1 MCSDGLCQEV
11 RLPKL
16 NDYFKVPSCEEWGGW
31 IIQFTL
37 KPRKRMRRKLTDL
50 KRLEP
55 ILVVPF
61 ANSFLLHV
69 AKNNPALPLPLIKSN
84 HFYKQ
89 MPKANQNILE
99 VLKCWFTSCSS
110 HKGNKGLEIKTVFT
124 VLSKMGKE
132 IMATQ
137 MCLDKLHLQVW
148 VYAWLPCYCMGVNF
162 YQHQGQSCCWTPPG

>member
-1 MCSDGLCQEV
+1 MITSKTQAV
-11 RLPKL
+11 RNKGAGS
-16 NDYFKVPSCEEWGGW
+16 FKPGATIFFETKKENEP
-31 IIQFTL
+31 QTH
-37 KPRKRMRRKLTDL
+37 
-50 KRLEP
+50 RLGKAG
-55 ILVVPF
+55 
-61 ANSFLLHV
+61 ANSCCTLCKFLLPHV

-89 MPKANQNILE
+89 IPKANQNILE

-137 MCLDKLHLQVW
+137 MCLDKLCLQFW

-162 YQHQGQSCCWTPPG
+162 CQHEGQSCCWTPAG